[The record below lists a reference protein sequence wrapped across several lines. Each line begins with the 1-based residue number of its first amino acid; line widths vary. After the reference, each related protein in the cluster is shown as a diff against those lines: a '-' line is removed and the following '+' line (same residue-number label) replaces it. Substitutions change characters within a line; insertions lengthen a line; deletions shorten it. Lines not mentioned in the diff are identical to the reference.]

1 MTRVPF
7 YQRSDKRCT
16 KVRDSRCNSTYNRNV
31 RIVGKLWETGIV
43 ILKNSKRKR
52 KSFSLCVSN
61 HILRSPGLVSSRSY
75 WAIYPKR
82 ELQRRTLRQEAS
94 RLLPQYPPAP
104 NVAGRF
110 WHCKRLH
117 FGSGG
122 REQAQYMIE
131 QVEAVLAE
139 TFLESLPRT
148 RRLWSSL

>member
-16 KVRDSRCNSTYNRNV
+16 KVRDSGCNSTYNRNV
-31 RIVGKLWETGIV
+31 RIVGKLLETGIV

-52 KSFSLCVSN
+52 KSFTLCVSN
-61 HILRSPGLVSSRSY
+61 HILRSLDLVSSRSY
-75 WAIYPKR
+75 WGIYPKR
-82 ELQRRTLRQEAS
+82 ELQTRTLRQEAS
-94 RLLPQYPPAP
+94 RPLPQYPPAL

-110 WHCKRLH
+110 WRRERLH

-122 REQAQYMIE
+122 GEQVQYMIE
-131 QVEAVLAE
+131 QGEAVLAE

-148 RRLWSSL
+148 RRLWSPL